1 MDVIRSENIKV
12 PNAVLVSGLSHSEA
26 DDYIFE
32 FLRTYGTVSRVLQI
46 DSPDPVFLNTAVVEY
61 DSGAAIEKLK
71 YELPFSKMSPSEP
84 SVIHHIKLLSTLFT
98 TSLGSS
104 LTSSYITELKNVA
117 KLGGIDFEAL
127 LQEELA
133 RIRVSTKSESST
145 QDVSLGK
152 SPSCHLNRADVST

>member
-1 MDVIRSENIKV
+1 MAFVCTVSSPVIARNYFELVALTFKHLKMDVIRSENIKV

-98 TSLGSS
+98 TSVGSS
-104 LTSSYITELKNVA
+104 LTNSFIYLS
-117 KLGGIDFEAL
+117 
-127 LQEELA
+127 
-133 RIRVSTKSESST
+133 
-145 QDVSLGK
+145 
-152 SPSCHLNRADVST
+152 